1 MENNLESILSRVSSD
16 PDLIKKIGEIARSG
30 GDDSIGEV
38 MALIS
43 PLVSGESNEN
53 PDITEKNDATV
64 NKAAS
69 SIGKSISKNK
79 ALLVALKP
87 YLSKE
92 RCEMIDHVVKLSQ
105 IADVIKLI

>member
-43 PLVSGESNEN
+43 PLVSG
-53 PDITEKNDATV
+53 
-64 NKAAS
+64 
-69 SIGKSISKNK
+69 
-79 ALLVALKP
+79 
-87 YLSKE
+87 
-92 RCEMIDHVVKLSQ
+92 
-105 IADVIKLI
+105 